1 MLAGPLFLIVLPLTL
16 APVVYLLRRWALL
29 AASLASA
36 TTLVMASL
44 CWRLPLDRPLSV
56 PGLTSVL
63 GWKVALGEPMMVLGR
78 EFALELAGCSTLGFI
93 YLMAAVAFLFAW
105 RISQGRLFFPL
116 GLIILSLVGA
126 AVMIRHFLFAV
137 LFLWIASIVAVF
149 IIQGD
154 REGPRR
160 GALQY
165 LVMVSLAIP
174 PLLITPWLID
184 LQAVNLDNLAL
195 LRYATVLLAIGFAIL
210 LAVVPFHGWVSAV
223 AVDAPPV
230 VAAFVLTVANAVVLL
245 LLLNLLQSYPWL
257 SEDPQVF
264 HLLRLGGLLMA
275 TVGGL
280 LAFAQRDFSRLLGY
294 AVLSDMGCTLVALGT
309 ASPSALAAAL
319 LQVTHRSVG
328 LMLTAM
334 GLAVVR
340 HRTGSDS
347 FVNPSTALRQAP
359 GPLAL
364 VLDPL
369 SLGQR
374 TKGDKYRAPGTK
386 GSGQGSGHRLRGV
399 ARHLPLS
406 TAGLILGGLSLAG
419 MPLTAGFPSRWAIY
433 RLLSGYHSPAP
444 GLSQVLLKP
453 GAGLALAMLLSG
465 AGVAFGYLR
474 GLSTLLGPSTE
485 PKVKREPF
493 IASLMILGMI
503 VLCIGLGL
511 CPQWLLPPIERVV
524 ESFSFL
530 R

>member
-16 APVVYLLRRWALL
+16 APVVYLSRRWALL

-36 TTLVMASL
+36 TALVMASL

-174 PLLITPWLID
+174 PLLIAPWLID

-223 AVDAPPV
+223 AVDAPPM

-245 LLLNLLQSYPWL
+245 LMLNLLQSYPWL

-347 FVNPSTALRQAP
+347 FVNPSTALRQ
-359 GPLAL
+359 
-364 VLDPL
+364 
-369 SLGQR
+369 
-374 TKGDKYRAPGTK
+374 
-386 GSGQGSGHRLRGV
+386 GSGQGSGHRLGGV

>member
-223 AVDAPPV
+223 AVDAPPM

-347 FVNPSTALRQAP
+347 FVNPSTGPWSFGTCPGRQVQ
-359 GPLAL
+359 G
-364 VLDPL
+364 
-369 SLGQR
+369 
-374 TKGDKYRAPGTK
+374 PGTK
-386 GSGQGSGHRLRGV
+386 GSGHRLGGV